1 MKILKSILIGLGLFC
16 ASGVTP
22 SYAYVECTTKVSRVW
37 NDATLVGIWVIFE
50 NGNAGVSSNQATI
63 PGTLSI
69 AMTALTTNLN
79 VTTRY
84 ADGFACSSTTPTQL
98 LGSWLVK

>member
-63 PGTLSI
+63 PDTLSI
-69 AMTALTTNLN
+69 AMTALTTDLKLRRAMLMALP
-79 VTTRY
+79 VP
-84 ADGFACSSTTPTQL
+84 AQLQPSCSAA
-98 LGSWLVK
+98 GW